1 MSKTLFFEQLS
12 IHVRIGTGQE
22 ERSRPQRLLLSG
34 EIELSEIPWGNDA
47 IHKTVDYDRLLRE
60 IVAKGEASEFF
71 LLERLGE
78 AIVDHVMGIFP
89 GVAGMTLS
97 LWKDPPPLPLPLGR
111 VGLRVRETR
120 PRWEDR
126 KSRKRQEKRNEK
138 IQEGPE

>member
-120 PRWEDR
+120 LRWEDR

>member
-1 MSKTLFFEQLS
+1 MSKTVFFEQLS

-34 EIELSEIPWGNDA
+34 EIELSEISWGNDA

-89 GVAGMTLS
+89 GVAGMTLF
-97 LWKDPPPLPLPLGR
+97 LWKDPAPLPLSLGR
-111 VGLRVRETR
+111 VGLKVRETR
-120 PRWEDR
+120 SRWEAR
-126 KSRKRQEKRNEK
+126 MRQEEGNEK
-138 IQEGPE
+138 YQEGPE

>member
-1 MSKTLFFEQLS
+1 MSKTVFFEQLS

-60 IVAKGEASEFF
+60 IAAKGEASEFF

-89 GVAGMTLS
+89 GVAGMTLF
-97 LWKDPPPLPLPLGR
+97 LWKDPAPLPLSLGR
-111 VGLRVRETR
+111 VGLKVRETR

-126 KSRKRQEKRNEK
+126 MRQEERNEK
-138 IQEGPE
+138 NQEGPE

>member
-1 MSKTLFFEQLS
+1 MSKTVFFEQLS

-34 EIELSEIPWGNDA
+34 EIELSEISWGNDA

-89 GVAGMTLS
+89 GVAGMTLF
-97 LWKDPPPLPLPLGR
+97 LWKDPAPLPLSLGR
-111 VGLRVRETR
+111 VGLKVRETR

-126 KSRKRQEKRNEK
+126 MRQEEGNEK
-138 IQEGPE
+138 NQEGPE